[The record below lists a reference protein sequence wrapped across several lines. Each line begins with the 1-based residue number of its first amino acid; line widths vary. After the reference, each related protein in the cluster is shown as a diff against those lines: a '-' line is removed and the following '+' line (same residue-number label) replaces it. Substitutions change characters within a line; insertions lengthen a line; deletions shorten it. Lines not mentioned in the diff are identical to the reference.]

1 MCLLESH
8 LSFDVLSYITPWQN
22 HSTPLLWHVSAL
34 FCQSVGT
41 RLRTRSLDT
50 WCLVWKPQSQH
61 AASDSCAG
69 ALGWCIDLA
78 LSVPRWVRRPFP
90 EEPEKPLENFCPSAV
105 DAAPFSLPN
114 KRLLA
119 ALQGNNYRTASDSE
133 RRIPI
138 QSSAFFCC
146 VAKFW
151 FDWVSP
157 HLAALIMFEQY
168 VCDEG
173 WESLPVRRGGKN
185 GWDTNCKLDQTRK
198 FDKTS
203 FAS

>member
-22 HSTPLLWHVSAL
+22 HSTPLLWHVPAL

-138 QSSAFFCC
+138 QRFPFVASRNFDLIESHHTSQPSLCLNNMC
-146 VAKFW
+146 VMRVEKACR
-151 FDWVSP
+151 
-157 HLAALIMFEQY
+157 L
-168 VCDEG
+168 
-173 WESLPVRRGGKN
+173 GGGIKN
-185 GWDTNCKLDQTRK
+185 GWDTNCKRDQTRK
-198 FDKTS
+198 FDKISFTS
-203 FAS
+203 